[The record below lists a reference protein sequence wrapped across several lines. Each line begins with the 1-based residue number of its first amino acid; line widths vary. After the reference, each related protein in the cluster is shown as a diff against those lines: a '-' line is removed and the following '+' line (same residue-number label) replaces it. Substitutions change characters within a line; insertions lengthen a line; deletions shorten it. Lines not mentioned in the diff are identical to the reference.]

1 MEGRAS
7 VTDDAVLGEL
17 QALRDRVVGITD
29 TALASRDGL
38 IIRADTDDIDPDN
51 LAALAAAAQGLAQR
65 LAAEVGRGPLREAV
79 TRSSGGCVAV
89 YPVGSVALLAVVGDA
104 GLDTVRLLR
113 ESRSTVDNLAAL
125 LSGRPGAGRQQAAGL
140 RFGHG

>member
-1 MEGRAS
+1 M
-7 VTDDAVLGEL
+7 TDDAVLGEL

-65 LAAEVGRGPLREAV
+65 LAAEVGKGPLREAV

-125 LSGRPGAGRQQAAGL
+125 LSGRPGTGRQQVAGL